1 MSAWQ
6 RSRKPGPADVRAG
19 ERIRRLAWATG
30 AMMIGTVLVLG
41 TVILIN
47 RYSNSLDETRSE
59 ATSQIAL
66 ERKKPP
72 PDQDIQ
78 KPKPKP
84 PPRKSRRAPPSPL
97 VGLDTSLS
105 GVDMGLPGFSADDLG
120 GLEGDL
126 LGGADGMVMTDDTV
140 DQPPRATYQAPMV
153 YPPRARAQGVQG
165 YVVFSLLIGITG
177 EIEQMQIV
185 ESYPEGIFDEA
196 ATQGINQW
204 QFEPAMYQGQAV
216 RAWAKQRV
224 RFDLS

>member
-1 MSAWQ
+1 MT
-6 RSRKPGPADVRAG
+6 AG
-19 ERIRRLAWATG
+19 ERMRRLVWASG
-30 AMMIGTVLVLG
+30 SMMIGTVLVLG

-47 RYSNSLDETRSE
+47 RYSNTLDESRSE

-72 PDQDIQ
+72 PDELVQ

-84 PPRKSRRAPPSPL
+84 PPRRARRAPPSPL
-97 VGLDTSLS
+97 TGLDTSLS

-140 DQPPRATYQAPMV
+140 DQAPRATYQAPVV
-153 YPPRARAQGVQG
+153 YPPRARAQGTQG

-177 EIEQMQIV
+177 EIEQLQVV
-185 ESYPEGIFDEA
+185 ESYPDGVFDEA

-204 QFEPAMYQGQAV
+204 KFEPAVYQGQAV

>member
-1 MSAWQ
+1 MR
-6 RSRKPGPADVRAG
+6 RS
-19 ERIRRLAWATG
+19 ERIRRLAWAG
-30 AMMIGTVLVLG
+30 VFMLAGTVVVIG
-41 TVILIN
+41 TVILVN
-47 RYSNSLDETRSE
+47 HYSNALEETRAE
-59 ATSQIAL
+59 ATNQIAL

-72 PDQDIQ
+72 PEKQVQ

-84 PPRKSRRAPPSPL
+84 KPKRTRRAPPNPL

-140 DQPPRATYQAPMV
+140 DQAPRASFQAPMQ

-185 ESYPEGIFDEA
+185 ESYPEGVFDEA

-204 QFEPAMYQGQAV
+204 RFEPAMYQGQAV
-216 RAWAKQRV
+216 RAWAKQRI
-224 RFDLS
+224 RFDLG

>member
-1 MSAWQ
+1 M
-6 RSRKPGPADVRAG
+6 RKR

-30 AMMIGTVLVLG
+30 SMLAGSVVVMGTVV
-41 TVILIN
+41 LIN
-47 RYSNSLDETRSE
+47 LFSSSLEESRSE

-72 PDQDIQ
+72 PEQQVQ

-84 PPRKSRRAPPSPL
+84 RPKRTRRAPPNPL
-97 VGLDTSLS
+97 SGLDTSLS

-126 LGGADGMVMTDDTV
+126 LGGDSGMVMTDDTV
-140 DQPPRATYQAPMV
+140 DQPPRASYQAQMM
-153 YPPRARAQGVQG
+153 YPPRARAKGTEG
-165 YVVFSLLIGITG
+165 YVIFSLLIGITG
-177 EIEQMQIV
+177 EIEQLKII
-185 ESYPEGIFDEA
+185 ESYPEGTFDEA

-204 QFEPAMYQGQAV
+204 RFEPAMYQGQAV
-216 RAWAKQRV
+216 RAWAKQRI

>member
-1 MSAWQ
+1 MRSA
-6 RSRKPGPADVRAG
+6 

-30 AMMIGTVLVLG
+30 SMLAGTLVVIGTVV
-41 TVILIN
+41 LIN
-47 RYSNSLDETRSE
+47 LFSSSLEETRSE
-59 ATSQIAL
+59 AGSQIAL

-72 PDQDIQ
+72 PEQQVQ

-84 PPRKSRRAPPSPL
+84 RPKRARRAPPNPL
-97 VGLDTSLS
+97 TGLDTSLS

-126 LGGADGMVMTDDTV
+126 LGGDSGMVMTDDTV
-140 DQPPRATYQAPMV
+140 DQAPRAAYQAPMV
-153 YPPRARAQGVQG
+153 YPPRARSQGVEG

-177 EIEQMQIV
+177 EIEQVQIV
-185 ESYPEGIFDEA
+185 ESYPEGVFDEA

-216 RAWAKQRV
+216 RAWAKQRI